1 MSYCVFIQRA
11 VGSLQK
17 CSLLYSTWHLELVI
31 GRNQDWFHES
41 NKGTQSE
48 KHQLFRALQNY
59 STSKARKVPLQT
71 LNKRCRGNSAWC
83 RTRGTEGRPMKSRAM
98 QTSITASAL
107 WCLEDCLAKTTAA
120 GSSRPPQ
127 YRWDSTAEW
136 EEEDLGETGWTLWIS
151 DDTMPACLKWS
162 SVSTLISC
170 PPWEVQKAIKQLSAG
185 KVPGPDAIP
194 AKVFKAGVATMMQKV
209 KEVFQSMWNE
219 GKVPQQLK
227 DTSIAHIYSWKRQ
240 LPVFWWQ
247 NLGPHSAEPRH
258 STSWEE
264 TPPRKSVWF
273 PLRRW
278 NCRHDI
284 RCTPAP
290 GKMLKSE

>member
-1 MSYCVFIQRA
+1 MSYFVFIQRA

-120 GSSRPPQ
+120 GSSRSPQ

-151 DDTMPACLKWS
+151 DDTIARLPQVEFSQHLDKLP
-162 SVSTLISC
+162 TLRS
-170 PPWEVQKAIKQLSAG
+170 PKGHQTTLSW
-185 KVPGPDAIP
+185 
-194 AKVFKAGVATMMQKV
+194 
-209 KEVFQSMWNE
+209 QSARTRRN
-219 GKVPQQLK
+219 
-227 DTSIAHIYSWKRQ
+227 
-240 LPVFWWQ
+240 
-247 NLGPHSAEPRH
+247 PR
-258 STSWEE
+258 
-264 TPPRKSVWF
+264 
-273 PLRRW
+273 
-278 NCRHDI
+278 
-284 RCTPAP
+284 
-290 GKMLKSE
+290 